1 MPSIT
6 VHSVTLTRSA
16 LEALDGH
23 GYRLAIILSAIFY
36 GDSFGHAGAW
46 MTSVK
51 Q

>member
-23 GYRLAIILSAIFY
+23 GNRLTTHFISATLRWF
-36 GDSFGHAGAW
+36 FW
-46 MTSVK
+46 PRCRVV
-51 Q
+51 